1 MSHDQK
7 GSILI
12 WMILSTFIFKNRSR
26 IYALSCFHRQCPRT
40 IERSIPILP
49 LWIAARVSHSNT
61 KESNQFQQHL
71 LHGPQNFGKV
81 FEETFCM
88 CYINQVSFQG
98 IHGSMLFSKLDW
110 NLCSPKSKE
119 FPFCSDY
126 SQTGYLAPFIWYKGP
141 PTHQKIPFRQKQPI
155 FWSWSF
161 QLKNCIYAD
170 GGNILN
176 RSGRANFRL
185 TSGSELNELN
195 EQNSNDF
202 LWNTALSLRT
212 I

>member
-26 IYALSCFHRQCPRT
+26 IYALSCFHRQCRRT

-81 FEETFCM
+81 FEETFCV

-141 PTHQKIPFRQKQPI
+141 PTHQKYLFVKSNLSSSLGV
-155 FWSWSF
+155 F
-161 QLKNCIYAD
+161 
-170 GGNILN
+170 
-176 RSGRANFRL
+176 
-185 TSGSELNELN
+185 
-195 EQNSNDF
+195 NSKI
-202 LWNTALSLRT
+202 AYMQIEVIS
-212 I
+212 